1 MTIDDSIID
10 EMIRD
15 VKTPEQVFGTD
26 GLLKQLSKKILER
39 MLEAEM
45 THHLGYDKNSIEG
58 NNTGNSR
65 NGKTQKTVKTDTGE
79 LTLEVPRDR
88 NAEFDPQIVPKRKFR
103 LAGLDK
109 TVLSLY
115 ARGMTVRDIQSHLEE
130 LYATKI
136 SLDLISK
143 VTDAVIEEVKEWRN
157 RPLNSVYPII
167 FIDGFRAKC
176 RLGGSVSNQTVY
188 VVYGVD
194 MEGCK
199 DVLGLYLSEEE
210 GAKYWL
216 NVLTEL
222 KNRGVKDTYIMCAD
236 GLKGLPEAIEA
247 AFPDAIFQTCIVHM
261 TRNSLNYVPYKEKKA
276 VAEDLKKIYNA
287 DTLELA
293 EKAMDELER
302 NWGAKYP
309 AIIKSWRDNWQN
321 VIPFF
326 DFPKDIRKAIYT
338 TNIIE
343 SLNRTL
349 RKAVKNRGHFPTEDA
364 LFKVLYLAITQVS
377 KKWTMPIRNW
387 KQALNQFVVKFG
399 DRFPEGYR
407 R

>member
-1 MTIDDSIID
+1 MTINDSIID
-10 EMIRD
+10 EMICD

-45 THHLGYDKNSIEG
+45 THHLGYDKNSPEG

-65 NGKTQKTVKTDTGE
+65 NGKTKKTVKTDTGE

-130 LYATKI
+130 LYATQI

-143 VTDAVIEEVKEWRN
+143 VTDAVVEEVKEWRN
-157 RPLNSVYPII
+157 RPLNSIYSII

-176 RLGGSVSNQTVY
+176 RLDGSVSNQTVY

-222 KNRGVKDTYIMCAD
+222 KNRGVKDTFIMCAD

-293 EKAMDELER
+293 EEAMDELEC
-302 NWGAKYP
+302 NWGTKYP

-387 KQALNQFVVKFG
+387 KQALNQFVIKFG

-407 R
+407 N

>member
-1 MTIDDSIID
+1 MTIDNSTID

-399 DRFPEGYR
+399 DRFPESYR

>member
-1 MTIDDSIID
+1 
-10 EMIRD
+10 MICD

-39 MLEAEM
+39 ILEAEM
-45 THHLGYDKNSIEG
+45 TYHLGYDKNSPEG

-65 NGKTQKTVKTDTGE
+65 NGTTKKTVKTDTGE

-88 NAEFDPQIVPKRKFR
+88 NAEFAPQIIPKRQVR

-143 VTDAVIEEVKEWRN
+143 VTDAVVEEVKEWRN

-176 RLGGSVSNQTVY
+176 RLDGSVSNQTVY
-188 VVYGVD
+188 VVYGID

-222 KNRGVKDTYIMCAD
+222 KNRGVKDTFIMCAD

-293 EKAMDELER
+293 EEAMDELER
-302 NWGAKYP
+302 TWGAKYP
-309 AIIKSWRDNWQN
+309 AIIKSWRGNWQN
-321 VIPFF
+321 VVPFF

-387 KQALNQFVVKFG
+387 KQALNQFVIKFG

-407 R
+407 G

>member
-10 EMIRD
+10 EMICD

-45 THHLGYDKNSIEG
+45 THHLGYDKNSAEG

-65 NGKTQKTVKTDTGE
+65 NGKTKKTVKTDTGE
-79 LTLEVPRDR
+79 LALEVPRDR
-88 NAEFDPQIVPKRKFR
+88 NAEFEPQIVPKRKFR

-143 VTDAVIEEVKEWRN
+143 VTDAVVEEVKEWRN

-176 RLGGSVSNQTVY
+176 RLDGSVSNQTVY
-188 VVYGVD
+188 VVYGID

-222 KNRGVKDTYIMCAD
+222 KNRGVKDTFIMCAD

-247 AFPDAIFQTCIVHM
+247 AFPDAIFQSCIVHM

-293 EKAMDELER
+293 EEAMDELER

-399 DRFPEGYR
+399 DRFPESYR